1 MEVPPVAGPPYPTKY
16 DDAQVKLRLAAAEV
30 EGLKQ
35 NLTYAEDMLLK
46 V

>member
-1 MEVPPVAGPPYPTKY
+1 VPPVAGPPYPTRH
-16 DDAQVKLRLAAAEV
+16 DDAVVKLRLAAAEV

-46 V
+46 I

>member
-1 MEVPPVAGPPYPTKY
+1 
-16 DDAQVKLRLAAAEV
+16 VKLRLAAAEV

-35 NLTYAEDMLLK
+35 NLAYAEDMLLK